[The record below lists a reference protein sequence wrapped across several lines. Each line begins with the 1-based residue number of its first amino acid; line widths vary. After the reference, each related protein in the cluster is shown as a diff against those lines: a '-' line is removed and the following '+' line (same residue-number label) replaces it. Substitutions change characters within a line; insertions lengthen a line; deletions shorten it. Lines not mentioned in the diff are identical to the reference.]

1 VKLFPKDSL
10 QSFSA
15 FGILLAMKTN
25 AMTEKETA
33 TLEAWKAWA
42 EKMKFLRQVHVEIEK
57 EIQKRIAYLEE

>member
-1 VKLFPKDSL
+1 
-10 QSFSA
+10 
-15 FGILLAMKTN
+15 MKTN